1 MPRTAISPATNNSLA
16 SIILDKNQVENQL
29 DSEFVG
35 YNINASKIEPEPKV
49 ALVEVKDNPIID
61 QPPQRTSTIIR

>member
-1 MPRTAISPATNNSLA
+1 MPRTAISPATNNSFS
-16 SIILDKNQVENQL
+16 SIIQDKNQIENQL

-49 ALVEVKDNPIID
+49 ALEEVKVNPIID
-61 QPPQRTSTIIR
+61 QPLQTTQTIIR

>member
-1 MPRTAISPATNNSLA
+1 MPRTAISPATNNSFA
-16 SIILDKNQVENQL
+16 SFIQDKNQIENQM

-49 ALVEVKDNPIID
+49 ALEDVKDNPIID
-61 QPPQRTSTIIR
+61 QPLQTTQT